1 MYVSGE
7 QSNKAIERKQDKLGE
22 LVL

>member
-7 QSNKAIERKQDKLGE
+7 QSNKAIERKQDKVGE